1 MIVSLR
7 GPLLERTEEGCVVE
21 AGGVGYGVALSTSSA
36 LRLPPVGE
44 EIRLLIVESVAMYG
58 GATALYGFL
67 TDQEKQVFLVLKE
80 NVPGTGAKK
89 ALELLDKAAK
99 SFAEF
104 RRAVMEK
111 DVKTLVAMFAFTS
124 KTAEKL
130 VAALQGKMD
139 ALSVS
144 GGSAAM
150 ESSSAF
156 EESVAGLVSL
166 GYRESSARQAA
177 QSARDVL
184 GGRPTS
190 QDILRESLK
199 HLAGRG

>member
-7 GPLLERTEEGCVVE
+7 GPLLERTEDGCVIE
-21 AGGVGYGVALSTSSA
+21 AGGVGYGVSLSSA
-36 LRLPPVGE
+36 SAQRLPPAGE
-44 EIRLLIVESVAMYG
+44 EVRLLIVESVAMYG

-67 TDQEKQVFLVLKE
+67 TDQEKQVFLMLKE

-99 SFAEF
+99 SLGEF
-104 RRAVMEK
+104 RRAVADK
-111 DVKTLVAMFAFTS
+111 DVKTLVAMFGFTS

-139 ALSVS
+139 ALSVA
-144 GGSAAM
+144 GGPAPA

-166 GYRESSARQAA
+166 GYRESAARQAA
-177 QSARDVL
+177 QSARDAL

-190 QDILRESLK
+190 QEILRESLR

>member
-7 GPLLERTEEGCVVE
+7 GPLLERTEDGCVIE
-21 AGGVGYGVALSTSSA
+21 AGGVGYGVSLSSASA

-44 EIRLLIVESVAMYG
+44 EIRLLVVESVAMYG

-89 ALELLDKAAK
+89 ALELLDKAGK
-99 SFAEF
+99 SLAEF
-104 RRAVMEK
+104 RRAVIDK
-111 DVKTLVAMFAFTS
+111 DVKTLVAMFGFTS

-139 ALSVS
+139 AVSIS
-144 GGSAAM
+144 GGSAQT

-166 GYRESSARQAA
+166 GYREPAARQAA

-190 QDILRESLK
+190 QDILRESLR

>member
-7 GPLLERTEEGCVVE
+7 GPLLERTEDGCVIE
-21 AGGVGYGVALSTSSA
+21 AGGVGYGVSLSSASA

-44 EIRLLIVESVAMYG
+44 EIRLLVVESVAMYG

-89 ALELLDKAAK
+89 ALELLDKAGK
-99 SFAEF
+99 SLAEF
-104 RRAVMEK
+104 RRAVIDK
-111 DVKTLVAMFAFTS
+111 DVKTLVAMFGFTS

-139 ALSVS
+139 AVSIS
-144 GGSAAM
+144 GGSAQT
-150 ESSSAF
+150 ESSWAF

-166 GYRESSARQAA
+166 GYREPAARQAA

-190 QDILRESLK
+190 QDILRESLR

>member
-7 GPLLERTEEGCVVE
+7 GPVLERTEEGCVVE
-21 AGGVGYGVALSTSSA
+21 AGGVGYGVSLSPSSA

-44 EIRLLIVESVAMYG
+44 EIRLRIVESVAMYG
-58 GATALYGFL
+58 GGTTLYGFL
-67 TDQEKQVFLVLKE
+67 TDQEKQVYQVLRD
-80 NVPGTGAKK
+80 NVPGAGAKK

-99 SFAEF
+99 SLGEF
-104 RRAVMEK
+104 RRSVIEK
-111 DVKTLVAMFAFTS
+111 DVKTLVAMFGFTS

-130 VAALQGKMD
+130 VAALQGKME

-144 GGSAAM
+144 GGSAPT
-150 ESSSAF
+150 ESTSAF

-166 GYRESSARQAA
+166 GYREQAARQAA
-177 QSARDVL
+177 QSARDAL
-184 GGRPTS
+184 GGSTAS

-199 HLAGRG
+199 YLAGRG

>member
-7 GPLLERTEEGCVVE
+7 GPLLERTDDGCVVE
-21 AGGVGYGVALSTSSA
+21 AGGVGYGVALSAASA

-58 GATALYGFL
+58 GGTTLYGFL
-67 TDQEKQVFLVLKE
+67 TDQEKQVYQVLRE
-80 NVPGTGAKK
+80 NVPGAGAKK
-89 ALELLDKAAK
+89 ALELLDRAAK
-99 SFAEF
+99 SLGDF
-104 RRAVMEK
+104 RQAVIDK
-111 DVKTLVAMFAFTS
+111 DVKTLVAMFGFTS

-139 ALSVS
+139 ALSVHT
-144 GGSAAM
+144 GAAPA

-166 GYRESSARQAA
+166 GYRETAARQAA

-190 QDILRESLK
+190 QDILRESLR

>member
-1 MIVSLR
+1 VIVSLR
-7 GPLLERTEEGCVVE
+7 GPLLERTGEGCVIE
-21 AGGVGYGVALSTSSA
+21 AGGVGYGVALSAASA

-89 ALELLDKAAK
+89 ALELLDKATK
-99 SFAEF
+99 SLAEF
-104 RRAVMEK
+104 RRAVIDKE
-111 DVKTLVAMFAFTS
+111 VKTLVALFGFTS

-139 ALSVS
+139 KLSVS
-144 GGSAAM
+144 GGGAPM

-166 GYRESSARQAA
+166 GYREPAARQAA
-177 QSARDVL
+177 QVARDVL

>member
-7 GPLLERTEEGCVVE
+7 GPLLERTEEGCVIE
-21 AGGVGYGVALSTSSA
+21 AGGVGYGVSLSAASA

-58 GATALYGFL
+58 GGTTLYGFL
-67 TDQEKQVFLVLKE
+67 TAQEKQVYQVLRD
-80 NVPGTGAKK
+80 NVPGAGAKK

-99 SFAEF
+99 SLAEF
-104 RRAVMEK
+104 RRSVIEK
-111 DVKTLVAMFAFTS
+111 DVKTLVAMFGFTS

-130 VAALQGKMD
+130 VAALQGKME
-139 ALSVS
+139 ALAVS
-144 GGSAAM
+144 GGSVPT
-150 ESSSAF
+150 ESTSSF

-166 GYRESSARQAA
+166 GYRDSAARQAA
-177 QSARDVL
+177 QSARDAL
-184 GGRPTS
+184 GGRPTA

-199 HLAGRG
+199 YLAGRG

>member
-7 GPLLERTEEGCVVE
+7 GPLLERTDEGCVVE
-21 AGGVGYGVALSTSSA
+21 AGGVGYGVALSASSA
-36 LRLPPVGE
+36 LRLPPAGE

-67 TDQEKQVFLVLKE
+67 SEQEKQVFLVLKE

-89 ALELLDKAAK
+89 ALELLDKAMK
-99 SFAEF
+99 SPAEF
-104 RRAVMEK
+104 RRAVIDK
-111 DVKTLVAMFAFTS
+111 DVKTLVALFGFTS

-130 VAALQGKMD
+130 VAALQGKMEK
-139 ALSVS
+139 LSVS
-144 GGSAAM
+144 GGPAPM
-150 ESSSAF
+150 ESSLAF

-166 GYRESSARQAA
+166 GYREPAARQAA
-177 QSARDVL
+177 QAARDVL
-184 GGRPTS
+184 GGRPAS

>member
-1 MIVSLR
+1 VIVSLR
-7 GPLLERTEEGCVVE
+7 GPLLERTQEGCVVE

-67 TDQEKQVFLVLKE
+67 SEQEKQVFVVLKE

-99 SFAEF
+99 SLADF
-104 RRAVMEK
+104 RRSVIDK
-111 DVKTLVAMFAFTS
+111 DVKALVAMFGFTM

-130 VAALQGKMD
+130 VSALQGKMD
-139 ALSVS
+139 GLSVS
-144 GGSAAM
+144 GVPALT

-166 GYRESSARQAA
+166 GYREPAARQAA
-177 QSARDVL
+177 QSARDAL
-184 GGRPTS
+184 GGQPTS
-190 QDILRESLK
+190 QDILRESLR